1 LFHDKSTG
9 LGIAPEIDL
18 SISQYA
24 AVRPQPSRSGAHA
37 SVRRDA
43 PFRLNNN
50 ENALGPPSGDSA
62 PKEIP
67 PCQDAGTWSGQRW

>member
-24 AVRPQPSRSGAHA
+24 AVRPQPSDPVLMRQFGVAHL
-37 SVRRDA
+37 
-43 PFRLNNN
+43 FRLNNN